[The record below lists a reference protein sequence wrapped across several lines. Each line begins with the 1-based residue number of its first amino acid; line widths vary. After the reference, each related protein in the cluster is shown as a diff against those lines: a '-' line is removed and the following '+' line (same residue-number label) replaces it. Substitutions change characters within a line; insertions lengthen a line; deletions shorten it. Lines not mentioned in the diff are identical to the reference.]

1 MKISLKWLCDFVDVG
16 DYLKKPEPLA
26 ELLTRA
32 GLEVEDIQNRA
43 KDYAFVVTG
52 IILKKEQHPNAD
64 KLSVCQV
71 MTGEGI
77 VHQIVCGAKNH
88 KENDKVVA
96 ALPGAVL
103 PGNFAIQKT
112 LLRGVDS
119 GGMLCSAKELGVPG
133 EDAGILILPPDTP
146 IGLPFAQYMGLE
158 DVTFE
163 LKVTPNRADCL
174 SHFGLS
180 REIACLLGRELKR
193 KAPMF
198 AQGAQSTTDRIQLE
212 VRDTAACPRYA
223 GRFIAGVKIG
233 ESPAW
238 LKSRLEAVGM
248 KSINNVVDVTNYVM
262 MELGQPLHAFDAN
275 EIKGRKIT
283 VRKSEK
289 GEAFKT
295 LDGTELKL
303 TGDELMIADQERAVA
318 MAGVIGGLNS
328 GVTDAT
334 ADIFLES
341 AYFEPATVRRSSRR
355 FGINTDSCYRFVRG
369 VDPEGTRQALDRAT
383 ELLLEVAGGEAGAD
397 CHDVYPEPVV
407 KSPVTIS
414 TPVISD
420 RLGYA
425 CDAKVFEDWM
435 RRLGCEVKA
444 LGADNFEVLPPTFR
458 FDLELPM
465 DLVEEYARLN
475 GYDHIPE
482 SFPALKRE
490 PLVHDPVWTAVGRMV
505 AKLRAQGFSQASNYA
520 FVGEKG
526 EKAFLQN
533 DSLLSRAGFGLPLRP
548 VRLRN
553 PLSEDW
559 NVMRRTLSYGLYKN
573 VIHNF
578 HQGQESGMLFEV
590 GPCFGEEKPGDY
602 REEYRVAGILWG
614 EPESLWTESKKGAGL
629 FRLKAALESVYAG
642 FWLQGFEILQPRD
655 RGEIPQFLHRG
666 QAGWVMH
673 QSKGDAK
680 SGETTSFD
688 GFLGAIHP
696 QLLDEDKIR
705 VPVAVFELSLRPF
718 ANAKAPLQSYRAF
731 SRQPS
736 VTRDLSLV
744 MPKSLSAGEV
754 MGAMKEAGGELL
766 KGVSVFD
773 VFEGGSLEASQ
784 KSISFR
790 LRFQDKAAT
799 LQDEVVA
806 GRMTQILDS
815 VKQKWGLTTR

>member
-1 MKISLKWLCDFVDVG
+1 MKISLKWLCDFVDVA

-26 ELLTRA
+26 EILTRA

-112 LLRGVDS
+112 VLRGVDS
-119 GGMLCSAKELGVPG
+119 GGMLCSTKELGVPG
-133 EDAGILILPPDTP
+133 EDSGIMILPPDTP
-146 IGLPFAQYMGLE
+146 IGLPFAQYAGLE

-193 KAPMF
+193 KSPMF
-198 AQGAQSTTDRIQLE
+198 AQGSQSTKDKIELSVE
-212 VRDTAACPRYA
+212 DTKACPRYA
-223 GRFIAGVKIG
+223 GRFISGVKVG
-233 ESPAW
+233 ATPVWMKA
-238 LKSRLEAVGM
+238 RLESVGM

-262 MELGQPLHAFDAN
+262 LELGQPLHAFDAA

-318 MAGVIGGLNS
+318 MAGVIGGMNS
-328 GVTDAT
+328 GVSEAT
-334 ADIFLES
+334 TEIFLES
-341 AYFEPATVRRSSRR
+341 AYFQPATVRRSSRR

-383 ELLLEVAGGEAGAD
+383 ELLLEVAGGEAFGD
-397 CHDVYPEPVV
+397 SHDVYPEPVT
-407 KSPVTIS
+407 KQPVVIS
-414 TPVISD
+414 TQMITD
-420 RLGYA
+420 RLGYP

-435 RRLGCEVKA
+435 RRLGCEVKS
-444 LGADNFEVLPPTFR
+444 LGGDSYEVLPPTFR
-458 FDLELPM
+458 FDIEMQM

-482 SFPALKRE
+482 SFPSLRKE
-490 PLVHDPVWTAVGRMV
+490 PLMNDPMWNASGRMV
-505 AKLRAQGFSQASNYA
+505 QALRAQGFSQASNYA

-526 EKAFLQN
+526 EKAFLAN
-533 DSLLSRAGFGLPLRP
+533 ESLLSRSGFGLPLKS

-559 NVMRRTLSYGLYKN
+559 NVMRRTLTYGLYKN
-573 VIHNF
+573 VVHNF

-602 REEYRVAGILWG
+602 REEYRVAGIIWG
-614 EPESLWTESKKGAGL
+614 QPENMWSTSKKGADL
-629 FRLKAALESVYAG
+629 FKMKAALEAIYQN
-642 FWLQGFEILQPRD
+642 FWLQGFGILQPKD
-655 RGEIPQFLHRG
+655 RAEIPQFLHRG

-673 QSKGDAK
+673 QARADEK
-680 SGETTSFD
+680 SGESTSFD
-688 GFLGAIHP
+688 GYFGAIHP
-696 QLLDEDKIR
+696 QLLDDDKIR
-705 VPVAVFELSLRPF
+705 VPVTVFELSMRPF
-718 ANAKAPLQSYRAF
+718 AAAKPPLQGYRGF

-744 MPKSLSAGEV
+744 MPRSLAVGEV
-754 MGAMKEAGGELL
+754 MSTMREAGGDLL
-766 KGVSVFD
+766 KAVSVFD
-773 VFEGGSLEASQ
+773 VFEGGNLEQGQ
-784 KSISFR
+784 KSVSFR
-790 LRFQDKAAT
+790 LRFQDKAST
-799 LQDEVVA
+799 LQDEVVL
-806 GRMTQILDS
+806 GRMTQVLDS
-815 VKQKWGLTTR
+815 VKQKWGLATR